1 MSARFPRP
9 RVQVAAAVAT
19 AVAACVLAS
28 CTSSGEAGAGE
39 GSGGAATVVLAVAD
53 NSAFTRDLAVGARR
67 VAEAAGGE
75 VVVVD
80 ADSDPDRQAEQVA
93 IAVEMGVDAVIVNAV
108 DVGDP
113 ADRVLPLVE
122 ADIPV
127 VALDTALDG
136 VPLASYVAS
145 DNVDGGRQAAQR
157 LARLVGYN
165 GLVLHVEGNPATSVS
180 RERGQGFEEGLR
192 DFPGV
197 VVVSRESADFDRD
210 VALTLVSDLL
220 AANPGVVGV
229 FAENDPMA
237 LGAIEALGQRAGRDV
252 QVVGYGG
259 DGSGLGAVRAG
270 TLAAT
275 VDVRAEELGE
285 TAMEQALAAA
295 SGAPTDDV
303 VSVPIGLVDAE
314 DLSAAT
320 GS

>member
-1 MSARFPRP
+1 
-9 RVQVAAAVAT
+9 VLLAALALLTAG
-19 AVAACVLAS
+19 AVAACTAAD
-28 CTSSGEAGAGE
+28 EEPQAGATADAAG
-39 GSGGAATVVLAVAD
+39 ATVVLAVAD

-67 VAEAAGGE
+67 VAEAAGAE

-80 ADSDPDRQAEQVA
+80 ADADPALQAEQLAVA
-93 IAVEMGVDAVIVNAV
+93 AEMGVDSVIVNAV

-113 ADRVLPLVE
+113 AERVAPLVD
-122 ADIPV
+122 ADIPI
-127 VALDTALDG
+127 VALDTALDD
-136 VPLASYVAS
+136 VPVASYVAS

-165 GLVLHVEGNPATSVS
+165 GLILHIEGNPATSVS

-210 VALTLVSDLL
+210 VALGLVSDLL

-237 LGAIEALGQRAGRDV
+237 LGAIEALGERAGRDV

-259 DGSGLGAVRAG
+259 DGSGLGALRAG

-275 VDVRAEELGE
+275 VDVRAEELGA
-285 TAMEQALAAA
+285 TAMQQALAAA
-295 SGAPTDDV
+295 AGGTTEDV
-303 VSVPIGLVDAE
+303 VAVPIGLIDAQ
-314 DLSAAT
+314 DLSAPAA
-320 GS
+320 S